1 MFKRIL
7 LVVVAIALLVPV
19 GVAGLW
25 IWNQATA
32 PAEAQT
38 PAPEAKPDYSPAQ
51 TITVVGQGSSRVKP
65 DIAQI
70 SVGVETTADTV
81 AEAVKE
87 NQAKMEAI
95 LAALKEAG
103 IPEKDIQ
110 TMNFSISFEQPP
122 QSTPPEG
129 GAGTGQ
135 AKPQYRVS
143 NMVNV
148 TVRDLDKVGDVLD
161 AVIEAGANSIWGVS
175 FSVDDPKAAQAAAR
189 SKAVTDAQTRAQAL
203 ADLSGIKLG
212 PVMSMSEVV
221 TGAPVPMYAMADR
234 ASGGGG
240 SISPGEVEVS
250 YQVQVS
256 YFIER

>member
-7 LVVVAIALLVPV
+7 VVVVAIALLVPV

-38 PAPEAKPDYSPAQ
+38 PAPEAKPEFSPTQ
-51 TITVVGQGSSRVKP
+51 TITVVGQGSARVKP

-70 SVGVETTADTV
+70 SVGVETTGETV
-81 AEAVKE
+81 GEAVQE
-87 NQAKMEAI
+87 NQTKMEAI

-103 IPEKDIQ
+103 IAEKDIQ
-110 TMNFSISFEQPP
+110 TMNYSISSEQPP
-122 QSTPPEG
+122 QPTLPEG
-129 GAGTGQ
+129 GTGTGET
-135 AKPQYRVS
+135 KPRYRVS

-175 FSVDDPKAAQAAAR
+175 FSVDDPKAAQAEAR

-203 ADLSGIKLG
+203 SELSGVKLG

-221 TGAPVPMYAMADR
+221 SGGAVPMYAMADR
-234 ASGGGG
+234 AAGGGG